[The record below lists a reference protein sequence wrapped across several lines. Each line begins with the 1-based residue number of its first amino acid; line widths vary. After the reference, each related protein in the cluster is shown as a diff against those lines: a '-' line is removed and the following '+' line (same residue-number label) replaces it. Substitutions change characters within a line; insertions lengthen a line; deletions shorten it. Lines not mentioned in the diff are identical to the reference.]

1 MRTTARE
8 TRDAHLEIAIAHQVV
23 TMIVETPAISAE
35 ALREETM
42 GLAELMAEPTAI
54 PSHQIGTTS
63 GARFHEKILEISP
76 VVIHHEHPE
85 LC

>member
-23 TMIVETPAISAE
+23 TMTVGTLAISAE

-42 GLAELMAEPTAI
+42 VLAESTAGPTAP
-54 PSHQIGTTS
+54 PSHPVETTS
-63 GARFHEKILEISP
+63 GARSHEKIHEIFP

-85 LC
+85 LY